1 MKQEPSERDPNQA
14 QLAALESE
22 NRSLRKR
29 LQALERSHSSV
40 LRNASVSEEIAERGK
55 RLLMR
60 TQEQLEAEIRE
71 RRRTEEAL
79 RRAKESAEVGSESK
93 SRFLATMSHEMRTPL
108 NGVIGV
114 LELLQRGPLDS
125 EQEEL
130 ARIAQN
136 SARSLVRLIN
146 QLLDFTRL
154 EAGHIDL
161 EQAPFSLTTMIED
174 LVSLEAITAHEKGL
188 QLCAVIDPQTPNQVI
203 GDGERIR
210 QVLLNLI
217 SNAVKYTEA
226 GEVTVRIRAV
236 ADTQP
241 AKIRFEV
248 IDTGPGIADQD
259 MERLFEPFTRADEAT
274 SRFYESTGLGLT
286 ISRRLVGSL
295 GGELSVDSVV
305 GEGSC
310 FCFALSLEPYQSA
323 SPRSARRFLEGHR
336 VGIADPSSTFID
348 QVRSIVEPLGG
359 EVCAVGGAEAA
370 RLLCDKESLLALLT
384 SEDFPELLSAP
395 PEGTRLIPLLLLGND
410 EPALSED
417 QLILHKPLRR
427 AALIRALL
435 ESMDQ
440 AAELRREGNT
450 AAEASTEAELQ
461 MKWTARVLMV
471 DDHPANRLVARLLL
485 ERLGCT
491 VLEARSG
498 FQALE
503 LAQSTELDLIFM
515 DCSMPEMDG
524 YETTRKLRSQSQPSS
539 KLPVVAMTAFALA
552 GDRERCLAA
561 GMNDYISKP
570 IDLAAL
576 KEVLR
581 AQLGEPSSTA
591 GTPAKQA

>member
-1 MKQEPSERDPNQA
+1 
-14 QLAALESE
+14 
-22 NRSLRKR
+22 
-29 LQALERSHSSV
+29 V

-295 GGELSVDSVV
+295 GGELSVDS
-305 GEGSC
+305 
-310 FCFALSLEPYQSA
+310 
-323 SPRSARRFLEGHR
+323 
-336 VGIADPSSTFID
+336 
-348 QVRSIVEPLGG
+348 
-359 EVCAVGGAEAA
+359 
-370 RLLCDKESLLALLT
+370 
-384 SEDFPELLSAP
+384 
-395 PEGTRLIPLLLLGND
+395 
-410 EPALSED
+410 
-417 QLILHKPLRR
+417 
-427 AALIRALL
+427 
-435 ESMDQ
+435 
-440 AAELRREGNT
+440 
-450 AAEASTEAELQ
+450 
-461 MKWTARVLMV
+461 
-471 DDHPANRLVARLLL
+471 
-485 ERLGCT
+485 
-491 VLEARSG
+491 
-498 FQALE
+498 
-503 LAQSTELDLIFM
+503 
-515 DCSMPEMDG
+515 
-524 YETTRKLRSQSQPSS
+524 
-539 KLPVVAMTAFALA
+539 
-552 GDRERCLAA
+552 
-561 GMNDYISKP
+561 
-570 IDLAAL
+570 
-576 KEVLR
+576 
-581 AQLGEPSSTA
+581 
-591 GTPAKQA
+591 